1 MHKIN
6 RKIYILPNIFTAMNA
21 LCGFY
26 SVVSSINGNFM
37 AAATAV
43 IVAMFFDIMDGRVAR
58 MTNTESRFGMEF
70 DSLSDLVSFG
80 VAPAILF
87 YMWVFPH
94 EGRVGWLTAFVFVIC
109 GALRLARFNVS
120 DHSDSRFFT
129 GLPIPAAAFICVTW
143 FLFCN
148 KTGFEGKFLEVI
160 SIILSYL
167 TAFLMVS
174 NVKYPCLKKMDKDQK
189 IPFNILVAVILAI
202 VLIASEPQIMLFITA
217 FIYLL
222 SGLVIFLRSIHA
234 KDRNSVK
241 SE

>member
-1 MHKIN
+1 MHKVS

-70 DSLSDLVSFG
+70 DSLCDLISFG
-80 VAPAILF
+80 VAPAVLF
-87 YMWVFPH
+87 YMWVLPQQ
-94 EGRVGWLTAFVFVIC
+94 GRVGWLTAFVFMIC

-143 FLFCN
+143 YLFCS
-148 KTGFEGKFLEVI
+148 KTGFEGKIVEVL

-167 TAFLMVS
+167 VAFLMVS

-217 FIYLL
+217 FLYLL
-222 SGLVIFLRSIHA
+222 SGLFIFIKSVHA
-234 KDRNSVK
+234 KERDSVK